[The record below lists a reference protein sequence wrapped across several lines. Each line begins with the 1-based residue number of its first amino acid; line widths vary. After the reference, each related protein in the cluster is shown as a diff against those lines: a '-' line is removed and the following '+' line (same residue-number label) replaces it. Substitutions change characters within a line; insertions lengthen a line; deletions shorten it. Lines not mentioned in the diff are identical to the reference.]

1 MAVEALWYPP
11 ETRPFVPHLT
21 LARVQRSHPAAV
33 QKFLERE
40 KVALER
46 SYGIVR
52 VDRVTLFESR
62 LHPQGAVYTPLAH
75 FPLA

>member
-1 MAVEALWYPP
+1 MAVEALGYPP

-40 KVALER
+40 KAALER